1 MAPVRIGV
9 MGCADIAR
17 RRMLPAIAT
26 VPGAELAAVASRDP
40 DKAAELA
47 ARYGCRPVHGY
58 SALLELPG
66 LDAVYIPLPAAMHAE
81 WTEAALRAGKHVL
94 AEKPVATDPRRT
106 SGLLRLARASG
117 LALMENVMFVHHRQ
131 HAAVRR
137 LVADGAI
144 GELRSFHAAF
154 AVPELPEGNIR
165 YARALG
171 GGALWDTGVYPVR
184 AALHFLGPSLWVAGA
199 VLAGG
204 PGREVAT
211 SGAALLQAPSGV
223 SAQLTFGLE
232 HAYRSR
238 YTLWGSSGRITVDHA
253 FTPPA
258 DRVPVLRLERR
269 SATEEIT
276 LEPDDQVAN
285 TVSAFVAAVRAGAT
299 PKSPASQ
306 ATIRQAE
313 LLAQIA
319 RRAAAIGVG
328 ADAPFHDRNDH
339 VKVDVAT

>member
-1 MAPVRIGV
+1 MEPVRIGV
-9 MGCADIAR
+9 LGCADIAR
-17 RRMLPAIAT
+17 RRMLPAMAAS
-26 VPGAELAAVASRDP
+26 PGAEVAAVASRDP

-47 ARYGCRPVHGY
+47 ARFGCRPVHGY
-58 SALLELPG
+58 AALIEMPG
-66 LDAVYIPLPAAMHAE
+66 IDAVYIPLPAAMHAD

-94 AEKPVATDPRRT
+94 AEKPVSTDPRRT
-106 SGLLRLARASG
+106 SGLLRLARANG

-131 HAAVRR
+131 HATARR

-154 AVPELPEGNIR
+154 AVPELPAGNIR

-184 AALHFLGPSLWVAGA
+184 AALHFLGPSLSVAGA
-199 VLAGG
+199 VLAGR

-223 SAQLTFGLE
+223 GAQLTFGLE

-238 YTLWGSSGRITVDHA
+238 YTLWGSTGRVTVDHA

-258 DRVPVLRLERR
+258 DHVPVLRLEGRP
-269 SATEEIT
+269 ATEEIR

-285 TVSAFVAAVRAGAT
+285 TVAAFVAAVRAGA
-299 PKSPASQ
+299 SPASQ

-313 LLAQIA
+313 LLDQIA
-319 RRAAAIGVG
+319 RLARPG
-328 ADAPFHDRNDH
+328 AEGPFRNSGDN
-339 VKVDVAT
+339 VKVEVAT